1 MVIVLLVFRGTN
13 EGMIELLDMNSADL
27 LPKHIIDA
35 FAQVKN
41 FKRESLSC
49 LVASSLDVKE
59 INEVVRW

>member
-1 MVIVLLVFRGTN
+1 
-13 EGMIELLDMNSADL
+13 MIELLDMNSADL